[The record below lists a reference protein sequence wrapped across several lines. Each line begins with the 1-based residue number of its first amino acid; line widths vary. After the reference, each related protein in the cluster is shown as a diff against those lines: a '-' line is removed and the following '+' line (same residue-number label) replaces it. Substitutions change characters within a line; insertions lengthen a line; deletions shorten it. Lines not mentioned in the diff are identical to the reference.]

1 MFVNSEQGTK
11 AVLELGSGGSVRSIT
26 KESLGQIIIPEIPP
40 DKERLLGGAVQAI
53 DDELAAIEL
62 KEIYLNKIREATI
75 TKTLKEATK

>member
-1 MFVNSEQGTK
+1 
-11 AVLELGSGGSVRSIT
+11 
-26 KESLGQIIIPEIPP
+26 
-40 DKERLLGGAVQAI
+40 LLGGAVQAI